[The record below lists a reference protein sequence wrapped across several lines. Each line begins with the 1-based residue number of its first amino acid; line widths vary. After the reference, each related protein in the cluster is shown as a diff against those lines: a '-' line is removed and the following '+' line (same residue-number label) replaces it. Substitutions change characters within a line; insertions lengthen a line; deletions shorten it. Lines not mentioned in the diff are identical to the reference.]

1 MTEDSGTV
9 AVALAD
15 LRGAVDTGFAKLDGR
30 LDVALQRTDTVE
42 RTAEELKRKSEG
54 LEAKIDALE
63 AKLWK
68 FSVAAAIAGTGSAT
82 GLWQLL
88 NGG

>member
-1 MTEDSGTV
+1 MNDDTGTV

-42 RTAEELKRKSEG
+42 RTTEELKRRSQF
-54 LEAKIDALE
+54 LEDKIDALE
-63 AKLWK
+63 AKLWR
-68 FSVAAAIAGTGSAT
+68 FSAVAAAVGTGSAT

-88 NGG
+88 KGG

>member
-1 MTEDSGTV
+1 MGEDSGTV

-42 RTAEELKRKSEG
+42 RTAEELKRKAEALEG
-54 LEAKIDALE
+54 KIDALE

-68 FSVAAAIAGTGSAT
+68 FSLAAAAVGTGSAT

-88 NGG
+88 SGG

>member
-1 MTEDSGTV
+1 MNDDTGSV
-9 AVALAD
+9 AVALAG
-15 LRGAVDTGFAKLDGR
+15 LQGAVDTGFAKLNGR

-42 RTAEELKRKSEG
+42 REVSELK
-54 LEAKIDALE
+54 AKLTAVE

-68 FSVAAAIAGTGSAT
+68 FSMAAAAVGTGGAT

>member
-1 MTEDSGTV
+1 MNEDSGTV

-15 LRGAVDTGFAKLDGR
+15 LRGAVDVGFAKLDGR

-42 RTAEELKRKSEG
+42 REVQELKTKVS
-54 LEAKIDALE
+54 ALE
-63 AKLWK
+63 GKIWR
-68 FSVAAAIAGTGSAT
+68 FSLAAAAIGTGGAT
-82 GLWQLL
+82 GLLQVL

>member
-1 MTEDSGTV
+1 MGDEIGSV

-42 RTAEELKRKSEG
+42 REVSELK
-54 LEAKIDALE
+54 AKVAALE
-63 AKLWK
+63 GKIWK
-68 FSVAAAIAGTGSAT
+68 FSMAAAAIGTGGAT
-82 GLWQLL
+82 GLWQVLQ
-88 NGG
+88 

>member
-1 MTEDSGTV
+1 MNDDTGAV

-42 RTAEELKRKSEG
+42 RATEELKREIKG
-54 LEAKIDALE
+54 LKTLIDALE
-63 AKLWK
+63 TKLWK
-68 FSVAAAIAGTGSAT
+68 FSVAAAVAGTGSAT

>member
-1 MTEDSGTV
+1 MGDEIGSV

-42 RTAEELKRKSEG
+42 REVSELK
-54 LEAKIDALE
+54 AKVSALE
-63 AKLWK
+63 GKIWK
-68 FSVAAAIAGTGSAT
+68 FSMAAAAIGTGGAT
-82 GLWQLL
+82 GLWQVLQ
-88 NGG
+88 